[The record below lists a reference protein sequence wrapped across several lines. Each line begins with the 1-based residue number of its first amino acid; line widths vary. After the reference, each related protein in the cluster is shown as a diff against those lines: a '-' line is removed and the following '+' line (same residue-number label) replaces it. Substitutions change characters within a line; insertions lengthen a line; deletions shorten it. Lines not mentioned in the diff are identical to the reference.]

1 MAAFSK
7 INNFVNALGQ
17 GLHNLSANTSLKAVL
32 ALTSISAGVTT
43 YASVTEITAANGYAT
58 GGLVIGSTT
67 WSSLAGTSRLKG
79 ADVVWTASGGTMATF
94 QFVVIVDDKATAD
107 NLVGFWD
114 FGTAVSIT
122 VGNTFTVDIDPT
134 NGILTLA

>member
-17 GLHNLSANTSLKAVL
+17 GLQNLSANTSLKAVL
-32 ALTSISAGVTT
+32 ALTNMSAGVET
-43 YASVTEITAANGYAT
+43 YASVVEIAAGNGYAT
-58 GGLVIGSTT
+58 GGLVFGSTT
-67 WSSLAGTSRLKG
+67 WSSTAGTSRLKG
-79 ADVVWTASGGTMATF
+79 ADVVWTASGGTIATF

-107 NLVGFWD
+107 NLIGFWD

-122 VGNTFTVDIDPT
+122 NGNTFTVDLDPT